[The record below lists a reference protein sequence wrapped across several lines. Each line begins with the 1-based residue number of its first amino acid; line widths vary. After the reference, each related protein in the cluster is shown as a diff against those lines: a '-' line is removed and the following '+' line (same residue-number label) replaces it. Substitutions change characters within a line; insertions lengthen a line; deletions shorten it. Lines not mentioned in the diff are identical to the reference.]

1 MMIVRYSM
9 PLVKLAVEGG
19 SMKERITMKKLMQE
33 GWIPVLTG
41 ALSAV
46 AILSLEYSTGMVYL
60 TAFLLMTLYFVA
72 IAANRVNAKV
82 IVADIAKRIFQQAIL
97 KSRAVLHSMEIGKL
111 TGNVLSL
118 WSMQIN
124 LAKHHIGES
133 IAALNNGFSGL
144 MRRVDLM
151 LLRFFGVDTGGM
163 IDSFRKRK
171 MALDKFVQS
180 FKSLA

>member
-9 PLVKLAVEGG
+9 LLVKLAVEGD

-41 ALSAV
+41 VLSAA

-82 IVADIAKRIFQQAIL
+82 IVADIAKRILQQAIL
-97 KSRAVLHSMEIGKL
+97 KSREVLHAMEMDKL
-111 TGNVLSL
+111 TENVLSL

-133 IAALNNGFSGL
+133 IAAVNDGFPCL
-144 MRRVDLM
+144 MRRFDLM
-151 LLRFFGVDTGGM
+151 LLRVIGIDTGGM
-163 IDSFRKRK
+163 IDSFRKSK
-171 MALDKFVQS
+171 IALDKFVQS